1 MTKKSHFLML
11 AVFFLVALG
20 FAVPVFAVGETFQV
34 ISVNTLGCN
43 SGNFGMTVERTNL
56 DGGTYFVRTVVTVN
70 SLVYMNEQA
79 SISVNGLSGWNI
91 FNNFTYGAVPNP
103 GTYPIPA
110 GQTMRLDF
118 TVERPVGTVL
128 YAWTLIVDGCDTGNI
143 LYNGLTSALN
153 ASTCALD
160 VPSGSVVGEAPLG
173 AQAYYA
179 PGSVASGVVLN
190 PGTYV
195 VVGQDASE
203 TYYKIVLACQF
214 LWVRKD
220 AMQPSWQAP
229 QSGTPLPTRVVS

>member
-143 LYNGLTSALN
+143 LYNGLTSAYNAGSCDLN
-153 ASTCALD
+153 
-160 VPSGSVVGEAPLG
+160 VPSGSVV
-173 AQAYYA
+173 
-179 PGSVASGVVLN
+179 V
-190 PGTYV
+190 
-195 VVGQDASE
+195 
-203 TYYKIVLACQF
+203 
-214 LWVRKD
+214 
-220 AMQPSWQAP
+220 
-229 QSGTPLPTRVVS
+229 SGTLNGSAACPVILARMVVPKLMY

>member
-1 MTKKSHFLML
+1 MSKKSHFLM
-11 AVFFLVALG
+11 FFLLFVLALSL
-20 FAVPVFAVGETFQV
+20 AVPVFAVGETFQV
-34 ISVNTLGCN
+34 ISVDTPSCT
-43 SGNFGMTVERTNL
+43 SGGFGMTVQRSNL

-79 SISVNGLSGWNI
+79 SISLNGLSGWNI
-91 FNNFTYGAVPNP
+91 YNNFSYGAVPNP

-118 TVERPVGTVL
+118 TLERPVGTVL
-128 YAWTLIVDGCDTGNI
+128 YAWTLVVDGCDTGNI
-143 LYNGLTSALN
+143 LYNGPTTTNSAG
-153 ASTCALD
+153 TCTLD

-179 PGSVASGVVLN
+179 PDNLAPGVVLN
-190 PGTYV
+190 PGTYI

-203 TYYKIVLACQF
+203 TYYKVVLACQF

-220 AMQPSWQAP
+220 TMQPSWQAP
-229 QSGTPLPTRVVS
+229 QNGTPLPTGIVS